1 MPGGAEAHFA
11 EAHVMDERIGAPYWL
26 AVTGVDWVTP
36 EQVEEA
42 VRQPDH
48 REAGKKGRMIAT
60 RGFTEHLVLRV
71 IYRET
76 GEAFE
81 IVTFYPGRRSRYENP
96 VRQG

>member
-1 MPGGAEAHFA
+1 MK
-11 EAHVMDERIGAPYWL
+11 
-26 AVTGVDWVTP
+26 AVRFGPHAIKKFDALRRYNVSVTR

-42 VRQPDH
+42 VCQPDH

-96 VRQG
+96 IRQG

>member
-1 MPGGAEAHFA
+1 
-11 EAHVMDERIGAPYWL
+11 VK
-26 AVTGVDWVTP
+26 AVRFGPHAVKKFNDLGRYNVTVTR

-42 VRQPDH
+42 VSKPDY

-76 GEAFE
+76 DEAFE
-81 IVTFYPGRRSRYENP
+81 IVTFYPGRRSRYEDP

>member
-1 MPGGAEAHFA
+1 MKAVRFGPHAVKKF
-11 EAHVMDERIGAPYWL
+11 DDLERYNVS
-26 AVTGVDWVTP
+26 VTRD
-36 EQVEEA
+36 QVEEA

-48 REAGKKGRMIAT
+48 CEVGKKGRMIAT

-76 GEAFE
+76 DEAFE

-96 VRQG
+96 VR